1 MSGEKVGSITVVP
14 GLLFG
19 ALGLLAGTAVM
30 ATGAA
35 AVVTG
40 AAAMAAGG
48 AARGAVSAYGDHART
63 RRASR
68 EAERARRERE
78 ALQRAQSRL
87 SEVSDAFEALK
98 ARATEIEEAYDGIE
112 LPGPPQFP
120 EVDQK
125 DAGAIL
131 ASLTEAEA
139 VVTAYRNGIGEAL
152 AEFHRNLAAG
162 EGRDEV
168 LEWYGSF
175 ATERGAGS
183 RLDRANNERLLGA
196 RAQDKE
202 LRRKLFEDAR
212 ELMAQVEREVV
223 DVSEELQLQLGVVL
237 SAGSHSEALVAKARL
252 KQLAE
257 GEIERVRKKREQR
270 QREQDDLLVDRMDRV
285 AELMAM
291 SLADMGYAVSGIEES
306 AYVQDG
312 QIIAHSTDHSDHALR
327 LTIDRESK
335 QVTSNVIRLADPAAV
350 EGAYDPTEEERDEDR
365 AADEH
370 WCRREGVGRFR
381 DKLKKLG
388 IEVNFRPTDSSPGV
402 EYVSRDDLSEASPTL
417 KEALRPAEDDT
428 IARTHDVE

>member
-1 MSGEKVGSITVVP
+1 MSGEKASSIVVVP
-14 GLLFG
+14 ALLLG
-19 ALGLLAGTAVM
+19 ALGLLAGTA
-30 ATGAA
+30 ALA
-35 AVVTG
+35 TG

-48 AARGAVSAYGDHART
+48 AARGAVSAYGDHVRT
-63 RRASR
+63 KRASR
-68 EAERARRERE
+68 EAERAQRERE

-87 SEVSDAFEALK
+87 SEVSGAFDALK

-120 EVDQK
+120 EVDQE

-139 VVTAYRNGIGEAL
+139 VVTAYRMGIGEAV
-152 AEFHRNLAAG
+152 AKFHRNLAAD

-168 LEWYGSF
+168 LEWYSSF
-175 ATERGAGS
+175 AKERGAGS
-183 RLDRANNERLLGA
+183 RFDRANNERLLGA

-223 DVSEELQLQLGVVL
+223 DVSEELNLQLGVVL
-237 SAGSHSEALVAKARL
+237 SAESHPEAQVAKARL
-252 KQLAE
+252 KGLAE
-257 GEIERVRKKREQR
+257 GEIKRVRKEHEQR
-270 QREQDDLLVDRMDRV
+270 QREQDNLLVDRMDRV

-291 SLADMGYAVSGIEES
+291 SLADMGYAVSGIDES

-335 QVTSNVIRLADPAAV
+335 QVTSNVIRLADPVAV
-350 EGAYDPTEEERDEDR
+350 GGEYDPTEEEQEEDQ
-365 AADEH
+365 AADVH
-370 WCRREGVGRFR
+370 WCCPEGVGRFK
-381 DKLKKLG
+381 DKLRELG
-388 IEVNFRPTDSSPGV
+388 IEVNFRRTDSDPGV

-428 IARTHDVE
+428 VARTHDVE